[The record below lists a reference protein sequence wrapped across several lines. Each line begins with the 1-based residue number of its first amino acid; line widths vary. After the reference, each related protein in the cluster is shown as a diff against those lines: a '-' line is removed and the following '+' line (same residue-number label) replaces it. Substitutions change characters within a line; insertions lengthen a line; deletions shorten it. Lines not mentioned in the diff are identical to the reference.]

1 MAGPDAYPVATLLA
15 AGRRALRRATL
26 GALCAR
32 DAELGPGGWALL
44 VAHVGE
50 EDADD
55 PIAPEVV
62 RGRP

>member
-15 AGRRALRRATL
+15 AGRRTLRRATL
-26 GALCAR
+26 GALRAR
-32 DAELGPGGWALL
+32 DAELGPGGWDLLLALL
-44 VAHVGE
+44 AE

-55 PIAPEVV
+55 PIPPEVA